1 MRIIAFTL
9 LLLCTTSFTQPK
21 PQSDILEDNIIW
33 LEKSYYKGDINEQD
47 LLKVKRQIQWLIV
60 NNH

>member
-1 MRIIAFTL
+1 MKTLAFTL

-21 PQSDILEDNIIW
+21 TQSDILEDNINW
-33 LEKSYYKGDINEQD
+33 LKTSYYKGDINEQD